1 MESDVLYRKYR
12 PKSFDEVVGER
23 HVVEVLRSALQ
34 KKRVAHAYLFS
45 GPRGTGKTTVAR
57 IFARAVN
64 CANSPSAKGGAG
76 ELSVPTKEGLH
87 SRIPCNMCEI
97 CEDFLSG
104 RTLDLVEIDAASS
117 RGIDEIRA
125 LKDAVQVLPF
135 KATYKIYIIDEV
147 HMLTK
152 EAFNAL
158 LKTLEEPPPH
168 VIFILATTEIDK
180 VPETI
185 VSRAQHFEFRLI
197 AEEELEAALERI
209 VKEEGFKS
217 EEGVLG
223 LIAVLAEGSLRD
235 AQSILDQMLAYSD
248 DEITL
253 EDLELVFGLPPCR
266 LLQNIST
273 AFLAGDVKSALSH
286 VHAASEQGVDM
297 KILFKLLLR
306 NFRHLIYLK
315 LDPSYKA
322 GLAKFI
328 DADTLMF
335 LEDAAKK
342 YEAARVAAVLKK
354 LNGAYPHLKVAYVAE
369 LPLEL
374 AALAIASEENH
385 GNGKGQ

>member
-34 KKRVAHAYLFS
+34 KNRIAHAYLFS

-64 CANSPSAKGGAG
+64 CAEG
-76 ELSVPTKEGLH
+76 EKE
-87 SRIPCNMCEI
+87 IPCNQCEL

-135 KATYKIYIIDEV
+135 KAKYKVYIIDEV

-158 LKTLEEPPPH
+158 LKTLEEPPSH
-168 VIFILATTEIDK
+168 VIFILATTELDK

-185 VSRAQHFEFRLI
+185 VSRSQHFEFRLI

-209 VKEEGFKS
+209 LAKEGFKS
-217 EEGVLG
+217 EEGALG

-235 AQSILDQMLAYSD
+235 AQSILDQILAYSD
-248 DEITL
+248 KEITL
-253 EDLELVFGLPPCR
+253 KDLELVFGLPTQS
-266 LLQNIST
+266 LVQNISA
-273 AFLAGDVKSALSH
+273 AFLERDAKSALAH
-286 VHAASEQGVDM
+286 IHASSEQSIDM

-315 LDPSYKA
+315 LDPSHKTD
-322 GLAKFI
+322 LAKFI
-328 DADTLMF
+328 DAGTLAF
-335 LEDAAKK
+335 FEDAAGK
-342 YEAARVAAVLKK
+342 YEAARIADVLKK
-354 LNGAYPHLKVAYVAE
+354 LNSAYTHLKVAYVPE

-374 AALAIASEENH
+374 AALHIASDQL
-385 GNGKGQ
+385 GGSTAK

>member
-34 KKRVAHAYLFS
+34 KNRIAHAYLFS

-64 CANSPSAKGGAG
+64 CAEG
-76 ELSVPTKEGLH
+76 EKE
-87 SRIPCNMCEI
+87 IPCNQCEL

-135 KATYKIYIIDEV
+135 KAKYKVYIIDEV

-158 LKTLEEPPPH
+158 LKTLEEPPSH
-168 VIFILATTEIDK
+168 VIFILATTELDK

-185 VSRAQHFEFRLI
+185 VSRSQHFEFRLI

-209 VKEEGFKS
+209 LAKEGFKS
-217 EEGVLG
+217 EEGALG

-235 AQSILDQMLAYSD
+235 AQSILDQILAYSD
-248 DEITL
+248 KEITL
-253 EDLELVFGLPPCR
+253 KDLELVFGLPTQS
-266 LLQNIST
+266 LVQNISA
-273 AFLAGDVKSALSH
+273 AFLERDAKSALAH
-286 VHAASEQGVDM
+286 IHASSEQSIDM

-315 LDPSYKA
+315 LDPSHKTD
-322 GLAKFI
+322 LAKFI
-328 DADTLMF
+328 DAGTLSF
-335 LEDAAKK
+335 FEDAAGK
-342 YEAARVAAVLKK
+342 YEAARIADVLKK
-354 LNGAYPHLKVAYVAE
+354 LNSAYTHLKVAYVPE

-374 AALAIASEENH
+374 AALHIASDQL
-385 GNGKGQ
+385 GGSTAK